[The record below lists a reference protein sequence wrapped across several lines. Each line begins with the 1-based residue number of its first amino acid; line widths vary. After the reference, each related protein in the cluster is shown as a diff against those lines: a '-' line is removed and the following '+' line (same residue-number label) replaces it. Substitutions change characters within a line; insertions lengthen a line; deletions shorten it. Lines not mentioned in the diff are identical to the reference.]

1 VSRIGKIPVLI
12 PENVKVVLSDHKIE
26 VQGPRGTLSLDHN
39 EYVTLNQEGDRIYVR
54 RLGDS
59 KQHKA
64 SHGLYQRLIANMVK
78 GVTEGYRKELEI
90 VGVGYR
96 AQMEGNYL
104 TLQVGMSHQP
114 KYQVPEGIKI
124 TVPKPTQIVIEGN
137 DKQQVGQ
144 IAAKIRKIR
153 PPEPYKGK
161 GIRYQNER
169 VRRKVGKAGT
179 K

>member
-1 VSRIGKIPVLI
+1 MSRIGKIPVTI
-12 PENVKVVLSDHKIE
+12 PNKVKVVLSDHQVQ
-26 VQGPRGTLSLDHN
+26 VQGPRGTLSLHYNDM
-39 EYVTLNQEGDRIYVR
+39 VKVDQEGDRVYVR
-54 RLGDS
+54 RLGET
-59 KQHKA
+59 KEHKA
-64 SHGLYQRLIANMVK
+64 SHGLYQRLIVNMVK

-96 AQMEGNYL
+96 AQMEGNFL
-104 TLQVGMSHQP
+104 SLQVGMSHQP
-114 KYQVPEGIKI
+114 KYQVPDGIKI
-124 TVPKPTQIVIEGN
+124 LVPKPTQIVIEGN

-144 IAAKIRKIR
+144 TAAEIRRIR

-169 VRRKVGKAGT
+169 VRRKVGKTGT

>member
-1 VSRIGKIPVLI
+1 MSRIGKIPVTI
-12 PENVKVVLSDHKIE
+12 PNNVNVVLSDHQVQ
-26 VQGPRGTLSLDHN
+26 VQGPRGKLFMQYNDKVKL
-39 EYVTLNQEGDRIYVR
+39 EQEGGRVYVH
-54 RLGDS
+54 RLGET
-59 KQHKA
+59 KEHKA
-64 SHGLYQRLIANMVK
+64 SHGLYQRLITNMVK

-96 AQMEGNYL
+96 AQMEGDYL
-104 TLQVGMSHQP
+104 SLQVGMSHQP
-114 KYQVPEGIKI
+114 KYKVPDGIKI
-124 TVPKPTQIVIEGN
+124 IVPKPTQIVVEGN

-144 IAAKIRKIR
+144 TAAEIRKIR

-169 VRRKVGKAGT
+169 VRRKVGKTGT